1 MASKW
6 LLASSAALPTNN
18 GLIGTRGHH
27 FAPFAGI
34 DTLISP
40 SHFYTVGKP
49 LWGKNLRKVAFHFYT
64 KSQRKTNCLI
74 AKGFQCTT
82 ETEFGIC
89 SWMHFKFCYHL
100 LWWDEKDTSNL
111 LVSVS
116 TRRFMSILSIEH
128 WPKTINIGCSMI
140 WKLQYNLKNL
150 WHPLWGPSEVWV
162 ISGAFVNLHLPS
174 LPFPPFT

>member
-49 LWGKNLRKVAFHFYT
+49 LWGKSLGKWHFI
-64 KSQRKTNCLI
+64 LI
-74 AKGFQCTT
+74 
-82 ETEFGIC
+82 
-89 SWMHFKFCYHL
+89 
-100 LWWDEKDTSNL
+100 SNL
-111 LVSVS
+111 SV
-116 TRRFMSILSIEH
+116 E
-128 WPKTINIGCSMI
+128 NI
-140 WKLQYNLKNL
+140 
-150 WHPLWGPSEVWV
+150 V
-162 ISGAFVNLHLPS
+162 
-174 LPFPPFT
+174 